1 VRNIQGYS
9 SKDRKGN
16 HGRMKEIVI
25 ISGKGGTGKTSITG
39 CFAALAENAV
49 LADCDVDAADLHMLL
64 APDVIEKTDFISG
77 HEAIVREKDCIG
89 CGVCME
95 KCKFNSIVK
104 TSEGKY
110 RVDPYGCEGCMV
122 CVEVCPVKAID
133 FPPNH
138 CGEWFFSHTRFGP
151 MVHAR
156 LGIAQE
162 NSGKLVS
169 TVRKEAAERAEE
181 LKKDLLIVDGPP
193 GIGCPVI
200 ASITGADLLVVV
212 TEPTISGK
220 HDMVRVLELAKH
232 FTVPACVIVNKWD
245 INPEMTAE
253 IEAEAVSNSAY
264 PVGRIPYDTAFTV
277 AQINGRTLI
286 EESTGASVDNITTIW
301 ESVCQRLK

>member
-1 VRNIQGYS
+1 
-9 SKDRKGN
+9 
-16 HGRMKEIVI
+16 MKEIVV

-39 CFAALAENAV
+39 CFAALAENAI

-64 APDVIEKTDFISG
+64 SPEVISKTDFISG
-77 HEAIVREKDCIG
+77 NEAKVREDDCTGGGI
-89 CGVCME
+89 CRE
-95 KCKFNSIVK
+95 KCKFDAIEV
-104 TSEGKY
+104 TPEGKY
-110 RVDPYGCEGCMV
+110 RVDPYSCEGCMV

-138 CGEWFFSHTRFGP
+138 CGEWYFSHTRFGP

-169 TVRKEAAERAEE
+169 TVRREAAARAVE
-181 LKKDLLIVDGPP
+181 LNKDLLIVDGPP

-200 ASITGADLLVVV
+200 ASITGASLLVVV

-220 HDMVRVLELAKH
+220 HDMKRVLELAKH
-232 FTVPACVIVNKWD
+232 FSVPALVIVNKWD

-253 IEAEAVSNSAY
+253 IERETVLAGAL
-264 PVGRIPYDTAFTV
+264 PIGRIPYDRAFTV
-277 AQINGRTLI
+277 AQINGRTLV
-286 EESTGASVDNITTIW
+286 EEKTGEAVDNITTIW
-301 ESVCQRLK
+301 EKVCRKLK

>member
-1 VRNIQGYS
+1 
-9 SKDRKGN
+9 
-16 HGRMKEIVI
+16 MKEIVV

-39 CFAALAENAV
+39 CFAALAENAI

-64 APDVIEKTDFISG
+64 APEVIKATDFISG
-77 HEAIVREKDCIG
+77 NEAVIREDDCIA

-95 KCKFNSIVK
+95 KCRFNAIE
-104 TSEGKY
+104 TTPEGKC

-138 CGEWFFSHTRFGP
+138 CGEWYYSHTRFGP
-151 MVHAR
+151 LVHAR

-169 TVRKEAAERAEE
+169 TVRREAAVMAEE
-181 LKKDLLIVDGPP
+181 LQKDLIIVDGPP

-200 ASITGADLLVVV
+200 ASITGASLLIVV

-220 HDMVRVLELAKH
+220 HDMKRVLELAKH
-232 FTVPACVIVNKWD
+232 FSVPALVIVNKWD
-245 INPEMTAE
+245 INPEMTAG
-253 IEAEAVSNSAY
+253 IEEEAVLGGAH
-264 PVGRIPYDTAFTV
+264 PIGRIPYDRAFTV
-277 AQINGRTLI
+277 AQINGRTLV
-286 EESTGASVDNITTIW
+286 EESSGISVENITTIW
-301 ESVCQRLK
+301 EKVCRELK